1 VVFFLEYIKEVNIN
15 EAIIHVLDNNA
26 DEPILNEYA
35 LDLDEEKY
43 NFLLKHIQKCL
54 KDEDLKYGV
63 FNEASSIVKDISQ
76 EYLNGENNLLV
87 VSKKLATQMFTL
99 MRSIGNIPSCDLIVV
114 SFTTEYGPILGIF
127 KMDYIKNYV
136 HTIEFVD
143 NKLGIDIVPQFT
155 GLPGSS
161 QRIQKCAFLKPIR
174 KENSFDLM
182 VIDKRSKIKDSSNE
196 QEGTIENE
204 GYGSNYFINDYLGCT
219 IIDNERDVTKNFV
232 KAAEKFTQNTFPEN
246 ADKAEAV
253 RCAIKRKLKEE
264 DSIDVRELSQQ
275 MFPENHDTKE
285 KFIEFIS
292 EQGISENINLDKEW
306 IDKKLK
312 RVRLKIDKDIDLYV
326 DEETYHDNKRFEIQR
341 NGDGTINMVI
351 KHVSNY
357 VQK

>member
-1 VVFFLEYIKEVNIN
+1 MEYIKEVNIN

-63 FNEASSIVKDISQ
+63 FNEDRNIVKDLSQ

-87 VSKKLATQMFTL
+87 VSKELARQMFTL
-99 MRSIGNIPSCDLIVV
+99 MRSKGSIPSCDLIVV

-143 NKLGIDIVPQFT
+143 NKLGIDIVPQYT

-174 KENSFDLM
+174 KENNFDLM
-182 VIDKRSKIKDSSNE
+182 VIDKKSKSK
-196 QEGTIENE
+196 ENE
-204 GYGSNYFINDYLGCT
+204 ENSSNYFIENYLGCT
-219 IIDNERDVTKNFV
+219 TFDNKRDITKNFV

-253 RCAIKRKLKEE
+253 RSTIKRKLKEE
-264 DSIDVRELSQQ
+264 DTIDVRELSQQ
-275 MFPENHDTKE
+275 MFPENHETKE
-285 KFIEFIS
+285 KFVEFIT
-292 EQGISENINLDKEW
+292 ERGISENINLDKEW

-326 DEETYHDNKRFEIQR
+326 DEETYNDNSRFEIQR

>member
-1 VVFFLEYIKEVNIN
+1 MEYIKEVNIN

-54 KDEDLKYGV
+54 KDEELKYAV
-63 FNEASSIVKDISQ
+63 FNEERNIVKDLSQ
-76 EYLNGENNLLV
+76 EYLNGENNLLD
-87 VSKKLATQMFTL
+87 VSKELARQMFIL
-99 MRSIGNIPSCDLIVV
+99 MRSKGSIPSCDLVVV
-114 SFTTEYGPILGIF
+114 SFSTEFGPILGIF

-161 QRIQKCAFLKPIR
+161 QRVQKCAFIKPIR
-174 KENSFDLM
+174 EENNFDLM
-182 VIDKRSKIKDSSNE
+182 VIDKKSKNK
-196 QEGTIENE
+196 ENE
-204 GYGSNYFINDYLGCT
+204 EYGSNYFINNYLGCT
-219 IIDNERDVTKNFV
+219 IVDNERDVTKNFV
-232 KAAEKFTQNTFPEN
+232 KAAEKWTQNTFAEN
-246 ADKAEAV
+246 ADKAEVV
-253 RCAIKRKLKEE
+253 RSTIKRKLKEE
-264 DSIDVRELSQQ
+264 DNIDVRELSEH
-275 MFPENHDTKE
+275 MFSENHDTKE
-285 KFIEFIS
+285 KFVEFIT

-326 DEETYHDNKRFEIQR
+326 DQETYHDNSRFEIQR

-357 VQK
+357 VEK

>member
-1 VVFFLEYIKEVNIN
+1 MEYIKEVSIN

-63 FNEASSIVKDISQ
+63 FNEEANIVKDLSQ

-87 VSKKLATQMFTL
+87 VSKELARQMFIL
-99 MRSIGNIPSCDLIVV
+99 MRSKGNIPSCDLIVI
-114 SFTTEYGPILGIF
+114 SFTTEFGPILGIF

-136 HTIEFVD
+136 HTIDFVD

-174 KENSFDLM
+174 KESNFDLM
-182 VIDKRSKIKDSSNE
+182 VIDKITKNKDSNKEQAISEDE
-196 QEGTIENE
+196 QE
-204 GYGSNYFINDYLGCT
+204 YGLNYFINEYLGCT
-219 IIDNERDVTKNFV
+219 TFDNKRDITKNFV

-253 RCAIKRKLKEE
+253 RSTIKRKLKEE
-264 DSIDVRELSQQ
+264 DNIDVKELSEE
-275 MFPENHDTKE
+275 MFSENLDTKE
-285 KFIEFIS
+285 KFVEFIKD
-292 EQGISENINLDKEW
+292 QGISENISLDKEW

-326 DEETYHDNKRFEIQR
+326 NEETYNDNSRFEIQR

>member
-1 VVFFLEYIKEVNIN
+1 LEYIKEININ

-43 NFLLKHIQKCL
+43 KFLLKHIQRCL
-54 KDEDLKYGV
+54 KDEELKYGV
-63 FNEASSIVKDISQ
+63 FKIDHNIVKDLAQ

-87 VSKKLATQMFTL
+87 VSKELAKQMFIL
-99 MRSIGNIPSCDLIVV
+99 MRSMGSIPSCDLVVV
-114 SFTTEYGPILGIF
+114 SFSTEFGPILGIF

-143 NKLGIDIVPQFT
+143 NKLGIDIVSQVT

-174 KENSFDLM
+174 NENKFDLM
-182 VIDKRSKIKDSSNE
+182 VIDKKSKNK
-196 QEGTIENE
+196 ENE
-204 GYGSNYFINDYLGCT
+204 ENNSNYFINNFLGCS
-219 IIDNERDVTKNFV
+219 IIDNERDVTKSFV
-232 KAAEKFTQNTFPEN
+232 KAAEKFTQNTFAEN
-246 ADKAEAV
+246 AEEAEAV
-253 RCAIKRKLKEE
+253 RSSIKRKLREE
-264 DSIDVRELSQQ
+264 DNIDVRELSELI
-275 MFPENHDTKE
+275 FPENNDNKE
-285 KFIEFIS
+285 KFVEFIA
-292 EQGISENINLDKEW
+292 EQGISESISLDKEW

-326 DEETYHDNKRFEIQR
+326 DEETYHDNSRFEIQR

-357 VQK
+357 VEK

>member
-1 VVFFLEYIKEVNIN
+1 MEYIKEVNIN

-63 FNEASSIVKDISQ
+63 FNSERNIVKDLSQ

-87 VSKKLATQMFTL
+87 VSKELARQMFIL
-99 MRSIGNIPSCDLIVV
+99 MRSKGSIPSCDLIVV
-114 SFTTEYGPILGIF
+114 SFTTEFGPILGIF

-174 KENSFDLM
+174 KENNFDLM
-182 VIDKRSKIKDSSNE
+182 VIDKRIKTKESSDKE
-196 QEGTIENE
+196 DQ

-219 IIDNERDVTKNFV
+219 IVDNERDITKNFV

-253 RCAIKRKLKEE
+253 RSTIKRKLKQE
-264 DSIDVRELSQQ
+264 DNIDIRELSEE
-275 MFPENHDTKE
+275 MFPENHEIKE
-285 KFIEFIS
+285 KFVEFIAERGVS
-292 EQGISENINLDKEW
+292 EKISLDKEW

-326 DEETYHDNKRFEIQR
+326 DEETYHDNSRFEIQR

>member
-1 VVFFLEYIKEVNIN
+1 LEYIKEVNIN

-63 FNEASSIVKDISQ
+63 FNEEQNIVKDLSQ
-76 EYLNGENNLLV
+76 EFLNGENNLLV
-87 VSKKLATQMFTL
+87 VSKELARRMFIL
-99 MRSIGNIPSCDLIVV
+99 MRSKGSIPSCDLIVV
-114 SFTTEYGPILGIF
+114 SFTTEFGPILGIF

-182 VIDKRSKIKDSSNE
+182 VIDKTTKNKDSKNSQVDNNE
-196 QEGTIENE
+196 NQEYGT
-204 GYGSNYFINDYLGCT
+204 NYFINDYLGCT
-219 IIDNERDVTKNFV
+219 TFDNKRDITKNFV

-246 ADKAEAV
+246 ADKAETV
-253 RCAIKRKLKEE
+253 RSAIKRKLKEE
-264 DSIDVRELSQQ
+264 DNIDIIELSEE
-275 MFPENHDTKE
+275 MFSENHDTKE
-285 KFIEFIS
+285 KFVEFIKD
-292 EQGISENINLDKEW
+292 QGITENISLDKEW

-326 DEETYHDNKRFEIQR
+326 NTETYNDNSRFEIQR

>member
-1 VVFFLEYIKEVNIN
+1 MEYIKEVNIN

-43 NFLLKHIQKCL
+43 NYLLKHIQKCL
-54 KDEDLKYGV
+54 KDEELKYGV
-63 FNEASSIVKDISQ
+63 FNDQTNVVKDLSQ

-87 VSKKLATQMFTL
+87 VSKELARQMFIL
-99 MRSIGNIPSCDLIVV
+99 MRSIGNVPSCDLVMV
-114 SFTTEYGPILGIF
+114 SFTTEFGPMLGIF

-143 NKLGIDIVPQFT
+143 NKLGIDIVSQVT

-174 KENSFDLM
+174 DENNFDLM
-182 VIDKRSKIKDSSNE
+182 VIDKKSKNKEDE
-196 QEGTIENE
+196 E
-204 GYGSNYFINDYLGCT
+204 YGSNYFISDFLGCT

-232 KAAEKFTQNTFPEN
+232 KAAEKFTQNNFAEN
-246 ADKAEAV
+246 ADEAEVV
-253 RCAIKRKLKEE
+253 RSTIKRKLREE
-264 DSIDVRELSQQ
+264 DNIDLKELSEE
-275 MFPENHDTKE
+275 MFSENNETKE
-285 KFIEFIS
+285 KFVEFIT
-292 EQGISENINLDKEW
+292 EQGVSENISLDKEW

-326 DEETYHDNKRFEIQR
+326 NEETYHDNSRFEIQR

-357 VQK
+357 VEK

>member
-1 VVFFLEYIKEVNIN
+1 MEYIKEVNIN

-43 NFLLKHIQKCL
+43 NYLLKHIQKCL
-54 KDEDLKYGV
+54 KDEELKYGV
-63 FNEASSIVKDISQ
+63 FNSDRNIVKDLSQ
-76 EYLNGENNLLV
+76 EYLNGENNLLA
-87 VSKKLATQMFTL
+87 VSKDLARQMFIL
-99 MRSIGNIPSCDLIVV
+99 MRSIGNVPSCDLVIV
-114 SFTTEYGPILGIF
+114 SFTTEFGPMLGIF

-143 NKLGIDIVPQFT
+143 NKLGIDIVSQVT

-161 QRIQKCAFLKPIR
+161 QRIQKCTFLKPIR
-174 KENSFDLM
+174 DENNFDLM
-182 VIDKRSKIKDSSNE
+182 VIDKKSKNKEDE
-196 QEGTIENE
+196 E
-204 GYGSNYFINDYLGCT
+204 YGSNYFISDFLGCT

-232 KAAEKFTQNTFPEN
+232 KAAEKFTQNNFAEN
-246 ADKAEAV
+246 ADEAEVV
-253 RCAIKRKLKEE
+253 RSTIKRKLREE
-264 DSIDVRELSQQ
+264 DNIDLKELSEE
-275 MFPENHDTKE
+275 MFSENNDTKE
-285 KFIEFIS
+285 KFVEFIT
-292 EQGISENINLDKEW
+292 EQGVSENISLDKEW

-326 DEETYHDNKRFEIQR
+326 NEETYHDNSRFEIQR

-357 VQK
+357 VEK

>member
-1 VVFFLEYIKEVNIN
+1 MEYIKEVNIN

-35 LDLDEEKY
+35 LELDEEKY

-54 KDEDLKYGV
+54 KDEELKYGV
-63 FNEASSIVKDISQ
+63 FNTESNVVKDLSQ

-87 VSKKLATQMFTL
+87 VSKELAKQMFAL
-99 MRSIGNIPSCDLIVV
+99 MRSKGSIPSCDLVVV
-114 SFTTEYGPILGIF
+114 SFTTEFGPILGIF

-143 NKLGIDIVPQFT
+143 NKLGIDIISQVT

-161 QRIQKCAFLKPIR
+161 QRIQKCAFIKPIR
-174 KENSFDLM
+174 EENNFDLM
-182 VIDKRSKIKDSSNE
+182 VIDKKSKSKDNE
-196 QEGTIENE
+196 ENA
-204 GYGSNYFINDYLGCT
+204 SDYFINDFLGCS
-219 IIDNERDVTKNFV
+219 IFDNERDVTKNFV
-232 KAAEKFTQNTFPEN
+232 KAAEKFTQKAFVEN
-246 ADKAEAV
+246 ADEAEVV
-253 RCAIKRKLKEE
+253 RSTIKRKLREE
-264 DSIDVRELSQQ
+264 DNIDVKELSEEI
-275 MFPENHDTKE
+275 FPENNDNKE
-285 KFIEFIS
+285 KFVEFIA
-292 EQGISENINLDKEW
+292 EQGLGENISLDKEW

-326 DEETYHDNKRFEIQR
+326 DEETYHDDSRFEIQR

-357 VQK
+357 VEK

>member
-1 VVFFLEYIKEVNIN
+1 MEYIKEVNIN

-63 FNEASSIVKDISQ
+63 FNEESNIVKDLSQ

-87 VSKKLATQMFTL
+87 VSKELARQMFTL
-99 MRSIGNIPSCDLIVV
+99 MRSKGSIPSCDLIVV
-114 SFTTEYGPILGIF
+114 SFTTEFGPILGIF

-143 NKLGIDIVPQFT
+143 NKLGIDIVPQYT

-174 KENSFDLM
+174 KENNFDLM
-182 VIDKRSKIKDSSNE
+182 VIDKKSKSK
-196 QEGTIENE
+196 ENE
-204 GYGSNYFINDYLGCT
+204 ENSSNYFIENYLGCT
-219 IIDNERDVTKNFV
+219 TFDNKRDITKNFV

-253 RCAIKRKLKEE
+253 RSTIKRKLKEE
-264 DSIDVRELSQQ
+264 DTIDVRELSEQ
-275 MFPENHDTKE
+275 MFPENHETKE
-285 KFIEFIS
+285 KFVEFIT
-292 EQGISENINLDKEW
+292 ERGISENISLDKEW

-326 DEETYHDNKRFEIQR
+326 DTETYHDNSRFEIQR

-357 VQK
+357 IEK

>member
-1 VVFFLEYIKEVNIN
+1 MFFLEYIKEININ

-35 LDLDEEKY
+35 LDLDEEKHD
-43 NFLLKHIQKCL
+43 FLLKHIQKCL
-54 KDEDLKYGV
+54 KDEELKYAV
-63 FNEASSIVKDISQ
+63 FNPDCNIVKDIAQ

-87 VSKKLATQMFTL
+87 VSKEIARQMFVL

-114 SFTTEYGPILGIF
+114 AFTTEFGPILGIF

-143 NKLGIDIVPQFT
+143 NKLGIDIVSQVT

-174 KENSFDLM
+174 NENNFDLM
-182 VIDKRSKIKDSSNE
+182 VIDKKSKNKQSNNSE
-196 QEGTIENE
+196 NQET
-204 GYGSNYFINDYLGCT
+204 GSNYFINDYLGCT
-219 IIDNERDVTKNFV
+219 IIDNERDVTKSFV
-232 KAAEKFTQNTFPEN
+232 KAAEKFTQNNFSEN
-246 ADKAEAV
+246 AEKAEAV
-253 RCAIKRKLKEE
+253 RSSIKRKLKEE
-264 DSIDVRELSQQ
+264 DSIDVRELSEEI
-275 MFPENHDTKE
+275 FSGNHDTKE
-285 KFIEFIS
+285 KFVEFITD
-292 EQGISENINLDKEW
+292 QGICENISLDKEW

-326 DEETYHDNKRFEIQR
+326 DTETYHDNSRFEIQR

-357 VQK
+357 VEK

>member
-1 VVFFLEYIKEVNIN
+1 LEYIKEININ

-43 NFLLKHIQKCL
+43 NFLLKHIQRCL
-54 KDEDLKYGV
+54 KDEELKYGV
-63 FNEASSIVKDISQ
+63 FKIDHNIVKDLAQ

-87 VSKKLATQMFTL
+87 VSKELAKQMFVL
-99 MRSIGNIPSCDLIVV
+99 MRSMGSIPSCDLVVV
-114 SFTTEYGPILGIF
+114 SFSTEFGPILGIF

-143 NKLGIDIVPQFT
+143 NKLGIDIVSQVT

-174 KENSFDLM
+174 NENKFDLM
-182 VIDKRSKIKDSSNE
+182 VIDKKSKNK
-196 QEGTIENE
+196 ENE
-204 GYGSNYFINDYLGCT
+204 ENNSNYFINNFLGCS

-232 KAAEKFTQNTFPEN
+232 KAAEKFTQNTFAEN
-246 ADKAEAV
+246 AEEAEAV
-253 RCAIKRKLKEE
+253 RSGIKRKLREE
-264 DSIDVRELSQQ
+264 DNIDVRELSELL
-275 MFPENHDTKE
+275 FPENNDNKE
-285 KFIEFIS
+285 KFVEFIAK
-292 EQGISENINLDKEW
+292 QGISESISLDKEW

-326 DEETYHDNKRFEIQR
+326 DEETYHDNSRFEIQR

-357 VQK
+357 VEK

>member
-1 VVFFLEYIKEVNIN
+1 MFFLEYIKEVNIN

-63 FNEASSIVKDISQ
+63 FNEEKNIVKEISQ
-76 EYLNGENNLLV
+76 EYLNGENNLLD
-87 VSKKLATQMFTL
+87 VSKELAKQMFGL
-99 MRSIGNIPSCDLIVV
+99 MRSKGSIPSCDLVVV
-114 SFTTEYGPILGIF
+114 SITTEFGPMLGIF

-161 QRIQKCAFLKPIR
+161 QRIHKCAFLKPIR
-174 KENSFDLM
+174 SENNFDLM
-182 VIDKRSKIKDSSNE
+182 VIDKRIKSKEASDDQVVRSSEN
-196 QEGTIENE
+196 QE
-204 GYGSNYFINDYLGCT
+204 YGSNYFINDYLGCT
-219 IIDNERDVTKNFV
+219 VFDNERDVTKKFV
-232 KAAEKFTQNTFPEN
+232 KAAEKFTQSTYPEN
-246 ADKAEAV
+246 ADKAEEV
-253 RCAIKRKLKEE
+253 RTAIKRKLKEE
-264 DSIDVRELSQQ
+264 DSIDVIELSKDL
-275 MFPENHDTKE
+275 FSENHETKE
-285 KFIEFIS
+285 KFIDFITQ
-292 EQGISENINLDKEW
+292 QGISENISLDKEW

-326 DEETYHDNKRFEIQR
+326 DTETYHDNSRFEIQR

>member
-1 VVFFLEYIKEVNIN
+1 LEYIKEVNIN

-63 FNEASSIVKDISQ
+63 FNEESNIVKDLSQ

-87 VSKKLATQMFTL
+87 VSKELARQMFML
-99 MRSIGNIPSCDLIVV
+99 MRSKGSIPSCDLIVV
-114 SFTTEYGPILGIF
+114 SFTTEFGPILGIF

-161 QRIQKCAFLKPIR
+161 QRIQKCAFIKPIR
-174 KENSFDLM
+174 KENNFDLM
-182 VIDKRSKIKDSSNE
+182 VIDKKIKSK
-196 QEGTIENE
+196 ENE
-204 GYGSNYFINDYLGCT
+204 ENSSNYFIENYLGCT
-219 IIDNERDVTKNFV
+219 TFDNKRDITKNFV

-253 RCAIKRKLKEE
+253 RSTIKRKLKEE
-264 DSIDVRELSQQ
+264 DNIDVRELSQQ
-275 MFPENHDTKE
+275 MFPENHETKE
-285 KFIEFIS
+285 KFVEFIT
-292 EQGISENINLDKEW
+292 EQGISENISLDKEW

-326 DEETYHDNKRFEIQR
+326 DEETYHDNSRFEIQR
-341 NGDGTINMVI
+341 NGDGTINMII

>member
-1 VVFFLEYIKEVNIN
+1 MEYIKEVNIN

-35 LDLDEEKY
+35 LELDEEKY

-54 KDEDLKYGV
+54 KDEELKYGV
-63 FNEASSIVKDISQ
+63 FNTQSNVVKDLSQ

-87 VSKKLATQMFTL
+87 VSKEIAKQMFSL
-99 MRSIGNIPSCDLIVV
+99 MRSKGSIPSCDLVIV
-114 SFTTEYGPILGIF
+114 SFTTEFGPILGIF

-143 NKLGIDIVPQFT
+143 NKLGIDIISQVT

-161 QRIQKCAFLKPIR
+161 QRIQKCAFIKPIR
-174 KENSFDLM
+174 EENNFDLM
-182 VIDKRSKIKDSSNE
+182 VIDKKSKSKDTE
-196 QEGTIENE
+196 ENA
-204 GYGSNYFINDYLGCT
+204 SDYFINDFLGCS
-219 IIDNERDVTKNFV
+219 IFDNERDVTKNFV
-232 KAAEKFTQNTFPEN
+232 KAAEKFTQKAFAEN
-246 ADKAEAV
+246 ADKAEVV
-253 RCAIKRKLKEE
+253 RSTIKRKLREE
-264 DSIDVRELSQQ
+264 DNIDVKKLSEEI
-275 MFPENHDTKE
+275 FPENNDNKE
-285 KFIEFIS
+285 KFVEFIA
-292 EQGISENINLDKEW
+292 EQGISENITLDKEW

-326 DEETYHDNKRFEIQR
+326 DEETYHDDSRFEIQR

-357 VQK
+357 VEK

>member
-1 VVFFLEYIKEVNIN
+1 MEYIKEVNIT

-35 LDLDEEKY
+35 LDLDEEKH

-54 KDEDLKYGV
+54 KDEELKYGV
-63 FNEASSIVKDISQ
+63 FNSNRNIVKDLSQ

-87 VSKKLATQMFTL
+87 VSKELARQMFIL
-99 MRSIGNIPSCDLIVV
+99 MRSKGSIPSCDLVVV
-114 SFTTEYGPILGIF
+114 SFTTEFGPILGIF

-143 NKLGIDIVPQFT
+143 NKLGIDIVSQVT

-174 KENSFDLM
+174 EENSFDLM
-182 VIDKRSKIKDSSNE
+182 VIDKKSKNKEANNSEN
-196 QEGTIENE
+196 QE
-204 GYGSNYFINDYLGCT
+204 YGSNYFINDYLGCT
-219 IIDNERDVTKNFV
+219 IVDNERDVTKSFV
-232 KAAEKFTQNTFPEN
+232 KAAEKFTQNNFAEN
-246 ADKAEAV
+246 AEKAEVV
-253 RCAIKRKLKEE
+253 RSTIKRKLREE
-264 DSIDVRELSQQ
+264 ENIDVRELSEQI
-275 MFPENHDTKE
+275 FPENNDTKE
-285 KFIEFIS
+285 KFVEFIA
-292 EQGISENINLDKEW
+292 EQGISENISLDKEW

-312 RVRLKIDKDIDLYV
+312 RIRLKIDKDIDLYV
-326 DEETYHDNKRFEIQR
+326 NEETYHDNSRFEIQR

-357 VQK
+357 VEK

>member
-1 VVFFLEYIKEVNIN
+1 MEYIKEVNIN

-54 KDEDLKYGV
+54 KDEDLKYGT
-63 FNEASSIVKDISQ
+63 FNIDRNIVKDLSQ

-87 VSKKLATQMFTL
+87 VSKELARQMFIL
-99 MRSIGNIPSCDLIVV
+99 MRSKGSIPSCDLIVV

-174 KENSFDLM
+174 EENNFDLM
-182 VIDKRSKIKDSSNE
+182 VIDKRIKNKESSSEQSGGNE
-196 QEGTIENE
+196 SLE
-204 GYGSNYFINDYLGCT
+204 YGSNYFINDYLGCT
-219 IIDNERDVTKNFV
+219 IIDNERDITKSFV

-246 ADKAEAV
+246 AEKAEAV
-253 RCAIKRKLKEE
+253 RTAIKRKLKEE
-264 DSIDVRELSQQ
+264 DNIDIRELSQQ
-275 MFPENHDTKE
+275 IFSENNDTEE
-285 KFIEFIS
+285 KFVDFITQ
-292 EQGISENINLDKEW
+292 QGISENINLDREW

-326 DEETYHDNKRFEIQR
+326 DEETYHDNSRFEIQR

>member
-1 VVFFLEYIKEVNIN
+1 MEYIKEVNIN

-63 FNEASSIVKDISQ
+63 FNSDGNIVKDLSQ
-76 EYLNGENNLLV
+76 EYLNGENNLLD
-87 VSKKLATQMFTL
+87 VSKELARQMFVL
-99 MRSIGNIPSCDLIVV
+99 MRTKGSIPSCDLIVV
-114 SFTTEYGPILGIF
+114 SFTTEYGPILGVL

-174 KENSFDLM
+174 KENNFDLM
-182 VIDKRSKIKDSSNE
+182 VIDKRSKNKESNNE
-196 QEGTIENE
+196 QDRVIENE
-204 GYGSNYFINDYLGCT
+204 GFISNYFIADYLGCE
-219 IIDNERDVTKNFV
+219 IIDNERDVTKSFV

-246 ADKAEAV
+246 AEKAEAV
-253 RCAIKRKLKEE
+253 RTTIKRKLKEE
-264 DSIDVRELSQQ
+264 DNIDIKELSEQ

-285 KFIEFIS
+285 KFVEFIT
-292 EQGISENINLDKEW
+292 EQGISENINLDREW

-326 DEETYHDNKRFEIQR
+326 DEETYHDNSRFEIQR

>member
-1 VVFFLEYIKEVNIN
+1 MEYIKEVNIN

-43 NFLLKHIQKCL
+43 NFILKHIQKCL

-63 FNEASSIVKDISQ
+63 FTPESNIVKDLSQ
-76 EYLNGENNLLV
+76 QYLNGENNLLA
-87 VSKKLATQMFTL
+87 VSKELAKQMFIL
-99 MRSIGNIPSCDLIVV
+99 MRSKGDIPSCDLIVV
-114 SFTTEYGPILGIF
+114 SFNTEFGPILALF

-143 NKLGIDIVPQFT
+143 EKLGIDIVPQFT

-161 QRIQKCAFLKPIR
+161 QRIQKCAFIKPIR
-174 KENSFDLM
+174 DENSFDLM
-182 VIDKRSKIKDSSNE
+182 VIDKRSKTKESNNE
-196 QEGTIENE
+196 NQENN
-204 GYGSNYFINDYLGCT
+204 SNYFVDDYLGCT
-219 IIDNERDVTKNFV
+219 IVDNERDVTKKFV
-232 KAAEKFTQNTFPEN
+232 KAAEKFTQNTFTEN
-246 ADKAEAV
+246 ADEAEVV
-253 RCAIKRKLKEE
+253 RSTIKRKLREE
-264 DSIDVRELSQQ
+264 DNIDVKELSEQI
-275 MFPENHDTKE
+275 FPENNGNKE
-285 KFIEFIS
+285 KFVEFIA
-292 EQGISENINLDKEW
+292 EQGITDNISLDKEW

-326 DEETYHDNKRFEIQR
+326 NEETYHDDSRFEIQR

-357 VQK
+357 VEK

>member
-1 VVFFLEYIKEVNIN
+1 MEYIKEVSIN

-63 FNEASSIVKDISQ
+63 FNEEANIVKDLSQ

-87 VSKKLATQMFTL
+87 VSKELAKQMFML
-99 MRSIGNIPSCDLIVV
+99 MRSIGNIPSCDLIVI
-114 SFTTEYGPILGIF
+114 SFTTEFGPILGIF

-136 HTIEFVD
+136 HTIDFVD

-174 KENSFDLM
+174 EENSFDLM
-182 VIDKRSKIKDSSNE
+182 VIDKITKNKDSSNE
-196 QEGTIENE
+196 QAIKDDQE
-204 GYGSNYFINDYLGCT
+204 YGLNYFINDYLGCT
-219 IIDNERDVTKNFV
+219 TFDNKRDITKNFV
-232 KAAEKFTQNTFPEN
+232 KAAEKFTQNNFPEN

-253 RCAIKRKLKEE
+253 RSTIKRKLKEE
-264 DSIDVRELSQQ
+264 DNIDVKELSEE
-275 MFPENHDTKE
+275 MFSENPDTKE
-285 KFIEFIS
+285 KFVEFIKD
-292 EQGISENINLDKEW
+292 QGITENISLDKEW
-306 IDKKLK
+306 LDKKLK

-326 DEETYHDNKRFEIQR
+326 DEETYNDNSRFEIQR

-357 VQK
+357 VEK